1 MYYDFQKVTLITKKS
16 LFMGNSMRYIDMF
29 ARVQGSRDVTSTIY
43 YITVMS
49 REKGH
54 SKGVSKRRINDK
66 TPQHIFLL
74 PAITPS
80 IFVSISNQPP
90 PSKIKRHSNWTTQKQ
105 YHCVPCHIKITI
117 FRQPLA
123 LE

>member
-1 MYYDFQKVTLITKKS
+1 MYSIFQKVTLITKKS

-54 SKGVSKRRINDK
+54 SKGVSRKRINDK
-66 TPQHIFLL
+66 TPQHIFLYQQTP
-74 PAITPS
+74 PAYFSLSAVNPPN
-80 IFVSISNQPP
+80 IFFSFTSKNQF
-90 PSKIKRHSNWTTQKQ
+90 SGRFTG
-105 YHCVPCHIKITI
+105 
-117 FRQPLA
+117 F
-123 LE
+123 